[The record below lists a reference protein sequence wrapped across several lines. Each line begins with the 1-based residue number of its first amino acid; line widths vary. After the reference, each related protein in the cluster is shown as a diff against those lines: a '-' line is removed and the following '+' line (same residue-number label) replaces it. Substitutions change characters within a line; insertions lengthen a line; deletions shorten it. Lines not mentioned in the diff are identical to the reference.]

1 MGVHP
6 HSRRRR
12 FDTQEYP
19 VRHSILNPV
28 TTRPVRRPSR
38 AEVRRQLLD
47 AAATVFARRG
57 IDAASLD
64 EVAEAAGF
72 TKGAVYSNF
81 GSKDALVDALVDDR
95 TSAYVDIGLESVAGV
110 DGDLDEKAR
119 LLGEALTRAG
129 DEQREWQLLFLELWQ
144 REIRTPSPDGSL
156 RAHRAELRTRIADA
170 VRAHT
175 GSGPSVGLDPD
186 ELATVLMAL
195 TNGLAIERL
204 LSPDDVPDD
213 LMGRVLSALISR

>member
-1 MGVHP
+1 M
-6 HSRRRR
+6 
-12 FDTQEYP
+12 
-19 VRHSILNPV
+19 

-81 GSKDALVDALVDDR
+81 GSKDALVDALVEDR
-95 TSAYVDIGLESVAGV
+95 TSAYVDIGLDSVAGV
-110 DGDLDEKAR
+110 GGDLDTKAR
-119 LLGEALTRAG
+119 LLGQALTRAG
-129 DEQREWQLLFLELWQ
+129 DEQHEWQLLFLELWQ
-144 REIRTPSPDGSL
+144 REIRTPSPEGSL

-175 GSGPSVGLDPD
+175 GPEVTGATATLDAD

-213 LMGRVLSALISR
+213 LMGRVLSALIRA

>member
-1 MGVHP
+1 
-6 HSRRRR
+6 
-12 FDTQEYP
+12 
-19 VRHSILNPV
+19 
-28 TTRPVRRPSR
+28 VRRPSR

-110 DGDLDEKAR
+110 EGDLDDKAR
-119 LLGEALTRAG
+119 LLGQALTRAG
-129 DEQREWQLLFLELWQ
+129 DEQHEWQLLFLELWQ
-144 REIRTPSPDGSL
+144 REIRTPSPEGSL
-156 RAHRAELRTRIADA
+156 RAHRAELRQRIADA
-170 VRAHT
+170 IRAHT
-175 GSGPSVGLDPD
+175 GPGTAAASDDSLDAD

-204 LSPDDVPDD
+204 LSPDDVQDD

>member
-1 MGVHP
+1 
-6 HSRRRR
+6 
-12 FDTQEYP
+12 
-19 VRHSILNPV
+19 
-28 TTRPVRRPSR
+28 
-38 AEVRRQLLD
+38 VRRQLLD

-95 TSAYVDIGLESVAGV
+95 TSAYVDIGLESVAGT
-110 DGDLDEKAR
+110 DGDLDSKAR

-156 RAHRAELRTRIADA
+156 RAHRAALRTRVAEAIAAHAAGAGTPGTPGSTFDA
-170 VRAHT
+170 
-175 GSGPSVGLDPD
+175 D